1 MPRRRVRLLAME
13 SFLTRG
19 YATGAGDENRTRMA
33 SLEGWGSAI
42 ELHPHFHDELRVR
55 GPGCVHGV
63 GATGLEPA
71 IFCSQSRRASRY
83 ATPRSSGMVQTF
95 RDECRARDCDD
106 QSSRLSALHGRLA
119 GVSPPRR
126 ITAAQR
132 EPSPGGSRSVRAA
145 ITGVTSVPSTVEQL
159 SPTRVKIT
167 VEAPF
172 ADLKSSM
179 DKAYAE
185 VAKSVSI
192 PGFRRGKV
200 PPVVIDQRFGRGVI
214 IQEAFN
220 DSWQR
225 FYGAAVTENKLS
237 PLAQPDVEVT
247 KLEDGDV
254 IEFTAEVDVR
264 PEFELPDFSTLQA
277 QIDPL
282 EVPDTLVDQQLDV
295 LRPAT
300 EGDIVTISLLASRD
314 GEPLEDAAAEE
325 VEYTIGSGQMLDGLD
340 EAVTGLSAGES
351 ATFASTLVSGPLKD
365 EEADIQVTVT
375 KVQTS
380 ELPDA
385 DDEFAQ
391 EASEFDTI
399 EELRTNI
406 KERLTRIARLEQ
418 ASQARDAVLET
429 LVGQVALGVPE
440 HLLNSEV
447 DNRRQQIT
455 EQLGQAGL
463 TIEQYL
469 ADVGQEQ
476 TEDEF
481 WADLEERSGQA
492 LKAQIILDKVA
503 EEHSLEVDQNDFTQ
517 HIVRKA
523 QADGVPP
530 QQVADHL
537 KEHPHHIEE
546 YMLEIR
552 RGKAL
557 AMIVESATVTDSNG
571 SVIELAKLQED
582 GTYADSDAQPE
593 DLDAEAA
600 EEPTGEQVQN
610 TGS

>member
-1 MPRRRVRLLAME
+1 
-13 SFLTRG
+13 
-19 YATGAGDENRTRMA
+19 
-33 SLEGWGSAI
+33 
-42 ELHPHFHDELRVR
+42 
-55 GPGCVHGV
+55 
-63 GATGLEPA
+63 
-71 IFCSQSRRASRY
+71 
-83 ATPRSSGMVQTF
+83 
-95 RDECRARDCDD
+95 
-106 QSSRLSALHGRLA
+106 
-119 GVSPPRR
+119 
-126 ITAAQR
+126 
-132 EPSPGGSRSVRAA
+132 
-145 ITGVTSVPSTVEQL
+145 VPSSVEQL

-167 VEAPF
+167 VEVPF
-172 ADLKSSM
+172 ADLKPSM

-185 VAKSVSI
+185 VAKSVNI

-200 PPVVIDQRFGRGVI
+200 PPLVIDQRFGRGVI

-264 PEFELPDFSTLQA
+264 PEFDLPDFASLEA
-277 QIDPL
+277 QVDAL
-282 EVPDTLVDQQLDV
+282 DVPDTLVDQQLDV
-295 LRPAT
+295 LRNRFGSRETVERPAAD
-300 EGDIVTISLLASRD
+300 GDIVTINLAASRD
-314 GEPLEDAAAEE
+314 GEPLADATANDLEH
-325 VEYTIGSGQMLDGLD
+325 TIGSGQMLDGLD

-375 KVQTS
+375 KVQAS

-399 EELRTNI
+399 EELRASI
-406 KERLTRIARLEQ
+406 EDRLTRIARLEQ

-429 LVGQVALGVPE
+429 LVGQVDIEVPE
-440 HLLNSEV
+440 HLLNSEI
-447 DNRRQQIT
+447 DSRRKQIT
-455 EQLGQAGL
+455 EQLAQAGL
-463 TIEQYL
+463 TVEQYL
-469 ADVGQEQ
+469 ADIGEEQ
-476 TEDEF
+476 TEEEF
-481 WADLEERSGQA
+481 WVDLEERSAQA

-503 EEHSLEVDQNDFTQ
+503 EEQSLDVDQNDFTQ
-517 HIVRKA
+517 HILRKA
-523 QADGVPP
+523 QADGVSP

-557 AMIVESATVTDSNG
+557 AMIVESATVTDSDG
-571 SVIELAKLQED
+571 SVLELAKLRED
-582 GTYADSDAQPE
+582 GSYAEPE
-593 DLDAEAA
+593 AEAVDDEGEA
-600 EEPTGEQVQN
+600 EEPTGEEAKEPIA
-610 TGS
+610 

>member
-1 MPRRRVRLLAME
+1 
-13 SFLTRG
+13 
-19 YATGAGDENRTRMA
+19 
-33 SLEGWGSAI
+33 
-42 ELHPHFHDELRVR
+42 
-55 GPGCVHGV
+55 
-63 GATGLEPA
+63 
-71 IFCSQSRRASRY
+71 
-83 ATPRSSGMVQTF
+83 
-95 RDECRARDCDD
+95 
-106 QSSRLSALHGRLA
+106 
-119 GVSPPRR
+119 
-126 ITAAQR
+126 
-132 EPSPGGSRSVRAA
+132 
-145 ITGVTSVPSTVEQL
+145 VPSTVEQL
-159 SPTRVKIT
+159 SRTRVKIT
-167 VEAPF
+167 VEVPF
-172 ADLKSSM
+172 ADLKPSM

-185 VAKSVSI
+185 VAKSVNI

-220 DSWQR
+220 ESWQR

-264 PEFELPDFSTLQA
+264 PDFDLPDFASLKA
-277 QIDPL
+277 QVDAL
-282 EVPDTLVDQQLDV
+282 DVPDTLVDQQLDV
-295 LRPAT
+295 LRNRFGSRETVERPAAD
-300 EGDIVTISLLASRD
+300 GDIVTINLVASRD
-314 GEPLEDAAAEE
+314 GEPLADATAEG
-325 VEYTIGSGQMLDGLD
+325 VEFTIGSGQMLDGLD

-375 KVQTS
+375 KVQTA
-380 ELPDA
+380 ELPEA

-406 KERLTRIARLEQ
+406 KDRLTGIARLDQ

-429 LVGQVALGVPE
+429 LVGQVDIEVPE
-440 HLLNSEV
+440 HLLNSEI
-447 DNRRQQIT
+447 DTRRNQIT
-455 EQLGQAGL
+455 EQLAQAGL
-463 TIEQYL
+463 TVEEYL
-469 ADVGQEQ
+469 ADTSQDQ
-476 TEDEF
+476 TEEEF
-481 WADLEERSGQA
+481 WADLEERSAQA
-492 LKAQIILDKVA
+492 LSAQIILDKVA
-503 EEHSLEVDQNDFTQ
+503 EEQSLEVDQNDFTQ

-557 AMIVESATVTDSNG
+557 AVIVESATVTDSDG
-571 SVIELAKLQED
+571 AVIELAKLRED
-582 GTYADSDAQPE
+582 GSYADAE
-593 DLDAEAA
+593 D
-600 EEPTGEQVQN
+600 EPTGEVEGVAVEQPSTGEDMEDQN
-610 TGS
+610 A